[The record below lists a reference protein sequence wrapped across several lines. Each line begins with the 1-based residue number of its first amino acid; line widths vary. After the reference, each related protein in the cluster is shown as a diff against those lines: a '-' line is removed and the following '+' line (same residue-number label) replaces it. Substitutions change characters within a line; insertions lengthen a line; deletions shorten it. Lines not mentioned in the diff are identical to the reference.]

1 MTEDEP
7 STEVSPKGR
16 IGRLRDQAAQ
26 IKVKSQDYIE
36 VQKERRPSARL
47 VFDFYERD
55 RAFAGGLLAGGLSV
69 KLFLWFLP
77 FSLAFVVV
85 VGTLSSR
92 IDRSPE
98 ELAESAGL
106 AAVLA
111 SIVSDAVSGSDRAR
125 LYLGLLGGVLM
136 LWSALA
142 VVRALRLVS
151 RLAWS
156 MPRTPH
162 FNAFQAA
169 LGFSGL
175 LFAIIIVNVGA
186 SRLFG
191 GPTGTDLLVLAAT
204 TTASAA
210 LLALGL
216 SWLPRRDGVPWTAVI
231 PGAIFTAC
239 GFLVVRLAT
248 LVYLAPRLTS
258 ASELYGGLGMASV
271 FLLWLYVLSRT
282 LVAAISLNATIWQRG
297 NRQTPLS
304 GEESLMDPGIRG

>member
-1 MTEDEP
+1 MR
-7 STEVSPKGR
+7 VQAA
-16 IGRLRDQAAQ
+16 RLR
-26 IKVKSQDYIE
+26 VKSLDFIE
-36 VQKERRPSARL
+36 VQKERRPTARV

-85 VGTLSSR
+85 VGTLSSL
-92 IDRSPE
+92 IDRTPE
-98 ELAESAGL
+98 ELATSAGL

-111 SIVSDAVSGSDRAR
+111 SIVGDAVSGSSQAR
-125 LYLGLLGGVLM
+125 LYLGLLGGFLM

-156 MPRTPH
+156 MPRAPH
-162 FNAFQAA
+162 FNAFLAA

-175 LFAIIIVNVGA
+175 LLAIILVNVGA

-191 GPTGTDLLVLAAT
+191 GSTGTDVLMLVAA
-204 TTASAA
+204 TTASAT

-216 SWLPRRDGVPWTAVI
+216 NWLPRPEEVPWTAVF
-231 PGAIFTAC
+231 PGAIFTAG

-248 LVYLAPRLTS
+248 IVYLAPRLTS

-282 LVAAISLNATIWQRG
+282 LVAAISLNATLWQRD
-297 NRQTPLS
+297 NRAPS
-304 GEESLMDPGIRG
+304 SPGSIEDPGTADGGVGRQSDVG

>member
-1 MTEDEP
+1 VTEDEAP
-7 STEVSPKGR
+7 TEVSPKGR
-16 IGRLRDQAAQ
+16 LSRLRYEADRL
-26 IKVKSQDYIE
+26 KVKSRAFIE
-36 VQKERRPSARL
+36 IQKERRPTAKV

-55 RAFAGGLLAGGLSV
+55 RAFAGSLLAGGLSV

-85 VGTLSSR
+85 VGTLSSQ
-92 IDRSPE
+92 IDRTPQ

-106 AAVLA
+106 AAVVA
-111 SIVSDAVSGSDRAR
+111 SIVSDAVSGSSQAR
-125 LYLGLLGGVLM
+125 LYLGLLGGILM

-156 MPRTPH
+156 MPRTPP
-162 FNAFQAA
+162 FNAFLAA

-175 LFAIIIVNVGA
+175 LLAIILVNAGA
-186 SRLFG
+186 SSLFRG
-191 GPTGTDLLVLAAT
+191 STRADVLVLAAAT
-204 TTASAA
+204 TVSAA
-210 LLALGL
+210 LLTLGL
-216 SWLPRRDGVPWTAVI
+216 NWLPRPEGVPWTAVL
-231 PGAIFTAC
+231 PGAIFTAG

-248 LVYLAPRLTS
+248 IVYLAPRLTS

-282 LVAAISLNATIWQRG
+282 LVAAISLDATLWQRG
-297 NRQTPLS
+297 SRAQTLS
-304 GEESLMDPGIRG
+304 REEALADPRIRE